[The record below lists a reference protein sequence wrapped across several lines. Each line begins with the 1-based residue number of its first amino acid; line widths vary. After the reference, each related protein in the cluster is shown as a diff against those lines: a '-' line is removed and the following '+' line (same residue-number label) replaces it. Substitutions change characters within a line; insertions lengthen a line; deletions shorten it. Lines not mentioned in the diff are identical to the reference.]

1 MKKIFFL
8 LTAVATIQCAAAQEL
23 ANKIPANANAV
34 ASIHGAKLTAMLSPE
49 EWDKTTMGKKMKEMM
64 SRDSGFQFNSVKD
77 FGIDLSGSFYYF
89 NTDDD
94 STYYNYFLAPL
105 ADVNKLEKL
114 FAKKDIV
121 RLANNVRRLTDDDSS
136 GVAIWNNQQ
145 FIYVNASLKEGY
157 YQDSAVAARHGL
169 SYTSYNY
176 YDPVYADT
184 TAVIEES
191 TVTFDTTVAVATVPE
206 IMIEET
212 TSPVDTIASTITDYQ
227 PYDEGSF
234 DYYKDR
240 SIKKKIAAACAS
252 YAATEIFYKTPEK
265 NIFSNTAYVSSASA
279 EAAASVWVDKP
290 MDLYYRLM
298 PYNYF
303 LGSKMWPYNNV
314 TEKGFGYKSF
324 ASHLLLNEKQ
334 MRIHSQ
340 VEMSEEIAAIQKQI
354 LDRKINKRFYKYI
367 NTDSMLGYM
376 TWAFNTKA
384 YLQQFPALM
393 EKAYGNMG
401 LGRYSDE
408 YSVAAEFFSF
418 LIDEEAIA
426 KMVKGDMMVLFDGV
440 FQQETTYTDY
450 TYNDDFEQTAVEK
463 TKKETLPRFLMMISS
478 EENSLAKKLVK
489 YGMNKSVVKQVD
501 GFYEIEVPRSP
512 MRFYFMYKDDVFFL
526 TNSLENI
533 RSISNGNFKANIS
546 KDEKKFIGNHNFSMY
561 MNPKSISGQIASTEV
576 GATESLT
583 AMLNTFNK
591 MGEVR
596 MQLNPVKN
604 NTGSTDIWMDVPK
617 GNANALT
624 LLLEYFEKVL
634 SF

>member
-1 MKKIFFL
+1 
-8 LTAVATIQCAAAQEL
+8 
-23 ANKIPANANAV
+23 
-34 ASIHGAKLTAMLSPE
+34 
-49 EWDKTTMGKKMKEMM
+49 
-64 SRDSGFQFNSVKD
+64 
-77 FGIDLSGSFYYF
+77 
-89 NTDDD
+89 
-94 STYYNYFLAPL
+94 
-105 ADVNKLEKL
+105 
-114 FAKKDIV
+114 
-121 RLANNVRRLTDDDSS
+121 
-136 GVAIWNNQQ
+136 
-145 FIYVNASLKEGY
+145 
-157 YQDSAVAARHGL
+157 
-169 SYTSYNY
+169 
-176 YDPVYADT
+176 
-184 TAVIEES
+184 
-191 TVTFDTTVAVATVPE
+191 
-206 IMIEET
+206 
-212 TSPVDTIASTITDYQ
+212 
-227 PYDEGSF
+227 
-234 DYYKDR
+234 
-240 SIKKKIAAACAS
+240 
-252 YAATEIFYKTPEK
+252 
-265 NIFSNTAYVSSASA
+265 
-279 EAAASVWVDKP
+279 
-290 MDLYYRLM
+290 
-298 PYNYF
+298 
-303 LGSKMWPYNNV
+303 
-314 TEKGFGYKSF
+314 
-324 ASHLLLNEKQ
+324 
-334 MRIHSQ
+334 
-340 VEMSEEIAAIQKQI
+340 
-354 LDRKINKRFYKYI
+354 
-367 NTDSMLGYM
+367 
-376 TWAFNTKA
+376 
-384 YLQQFPALM
+384 
-393 EKAYGNMG
+393 MG